1 MSIIIGGILLLG
13 GVIGVILCAVYHSG
27 VLVFFLAFLAMLVG
41 GVLVFDNGD
50 VNGLKFPDVFRIFGG
65 ARGYMLRMHR
75 LRGMANQGR
84 ITEEEYEYRKKELM
98 RKYGMKGGRQ

>member
-1 MSIIIGGILLLG
+1 MVTIIGGILLLG

-65 ARGYMLRMHR
+65 RRTFIHLQR
-75 LRGMANQGR
+75 LRVMAERGE
-84 ITEEEYEYRKKELM
+84 ITWEDYESRKKEYM
-98 RKYGMKGGRQ
+98 RKRGLKDRNP